1 MRYDVDSAMDSHFN
15 NLSRL
20 AGRDVRNR
28 YEYIMTSDNLL
39 KSFVE
44 ARRDLQYP
52 LRKEVKRDR
61 YILNAQALEKALEE
75 AINKALTEVEKGMT
89 EVANNTVD
97 DVVTA
102 LNGITTSGNK
112 FVAKPIKRSFA
123 ADIGKMF
130 GKAIAK
136 STAKIFSDMMNVDN
150 RRR

>member
-1 MRYDVDSAMDSHFN
+1 
-15 NLSRL
+15 
-20 AGRDVRNR
+20 
-28 YEYIMTSDNLL
+28 MTRMC
-39 KSFVE
+39 
-44 ARRDLQYP
+44 AR
-52 LRKEVKRDR
+52 EGM
-61 YILNAQALEKALEE
+61 
-75 AINKALTEVEKGMT
+75 TEKGMT